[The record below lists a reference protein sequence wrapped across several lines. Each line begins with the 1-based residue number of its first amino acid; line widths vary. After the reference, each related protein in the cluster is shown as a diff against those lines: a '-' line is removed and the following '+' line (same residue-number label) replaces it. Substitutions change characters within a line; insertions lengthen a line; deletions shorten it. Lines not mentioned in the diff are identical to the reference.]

1 MIILPLVI
9 TTCIL
14 TSKETEVKE
23 IDKYQ
28 ELKQNLIENS
38 NPELAKQMEKYLRN
52 KFKFYGL
59 KSPERRKSYHDL
71 IKAERKNKKID
82 WKLLDQ
88 AWSDSHR
95 EAQYFACDYLISL
108 EKYLTFE
115 DIDHIFYY
123 VKSKQWWDTIDS
135 LIKPIGKIGLR
146 DERVNELMLA
156 WSKDN
161 DFWVRRVA
169 IEHQL
174 LRKDKMNIELLE
186 KILENNLNSS
196 EFFINKAIGWALRD
210 YSKTNPEW
218 VREFI
223 ENHVSDMA
231 PLSIKEGSKYLPS

>member
-1 MIILPLVI
+1 M
-9 TTCIL
+9 
-14 TSKETEVKE
+14 KE

-28 ELKQNLIENS
+28 ELKQKLIENS
-38 NPELAKQMEKYLRN
+38 NPDLAKQMEKYLRN

-59 KSPERRKSYHDL
+59 KSPERRKSYRDL
-71 IKAERKNKKID
+71 IKAEKKNKKID

-95 EAQYFACDYLISL
+95 EAQYFVCDYLISL

-115 DIDHIFYY
+115 DIDQIFNYI
-123 VKSKQWWDTIDS
+123 KSKQWWDTIDS

-146 DERVNELMLA
+146 DERVNDLMLIR
-156 WSKDN
+156 SKDN
-161 DFWVRRVA
+161 AFWVRRVA

-231 PLSIKEGSKYLPS
+231 PLSIKEGSKYL

>member
-1 MIILPLVI
+1 M
-9 TTCIL
+9 
-14 TSKETEVKE
+14 KE

-28 ELKQNLIENS
+28 ELKQKLIENS
-38 NPELAKQMEKYLRN
+38 NPDLAKQMEKYLRN

-59 KSPERRKSYHDL
+59 KSPERRKSYRDL
-71 IKAERKNKKID
+71 IKAEKKNKKID

-95 EAQYFACDYLISL
+95 EAQYFVCDYLISL

-115 DIDHIFYY
+115 DIDQIFNYI
-123 VKSKQWWDTIDS
+123 KSKQWWDTIDS

-146 DERVNELMLA
+146 DERVNDLMLIR
-156 WSKDN
+156 SKDN

-231 PLSIKEGSKYLPS
+231 PLSIKEGSKYL

>member
-1 MIILPLVI
+1 M
-9 TTCIL
+9 
-14 TSKETEVKE
+14 KE

-28 ELKQNLIENS
+28 ELKQKLIENS
-38 NPELAKQMEKYLRN
+38 NPDLAKQMEKYLRN

-59 KSPERRKSYHDL
+59 KSPERRKSYRDL
-71 IKAERKNKKID
+71 IKAEKKNKKID

-95 EAQYFACDYLISL
+95 EAQYFVCDYLISL

-115 DIDHIFYY
+115 DIDQIFNYI
-123 VKSKQWWDTIDS
+123 KSKQWWDTIDS

-146 DERVNELMLA
+146 DERVNDLMLIR
-156 WSKDN
+156 SKDN

-196 EFFINKAIGWALRD
+196 EFFINKAIGLALRD

-231 PLSIKEGSKYLPS
+231 PLSIKEGSKYI

>member
-1 MIILPLVI
+1 M
-9 TTCIL
+9 
-14 TSKETEVKE
+14 KE

-28 ELKQNLIENS
+28 ELKQKLIENS
-38 NPELAKQMEKYLRN
+38 NPDLAKQMEKYLRN

-59 KSPERRKSYHDL
+59 KSPERRKSYRDL
-71 IKAERKNKKID
+71 IKAEKKNKKID

-95 EAQYFACDYLISL
+95 EAQYFVCDYLISL

-115 DIDHIFYY
+115 DIDQIFNYI
-123 VKSKQWWDTIDS
+123 KSKQWWDTIDS
-135 LIKPIGKIGLR
+135 LIKPICKIGLR
-146 DERVNELMLA
+146 DERVNDLMLIR
-156 WSKDN
+156 SKDN

-231 PLSIKEGSKYLPS
+231 PLSIKEGSKYL

>member
-1 MIILPLVI
+1 M
-9 TTCIL
+9 
-14 TSKETEVKE
+14 KE

-28 ELKQNLIENS
+28 ELKQKLIENS
-38 NPELAKQMEKYLRN
+38 NPDLAKQMEKYLRN
-52 KFKFYGL
+52 KL

-71 IKAERKNKKID
+71 IKAEKKNKKID

-95 EAQYFACDYLISL
+95 EAQYFVCDYLISL

-115 DIDHIFYY
+115 DIDQIFNYI
-123 VKSKQWWDTIDS
+123 KSKQWWDTIDS

-146 DERVNELMLA
+146 DERVNDLMLI

-210 YSKTNPEW
+210 YSKSNPEW

-231 PLSIKEGSKYLPS
+231 PLSIKEGSKYI

>member
-1 MIILPLVI
+1 
-9 TTCIL
+9 
-14 TSKETEVKE
+14 
-23 IDKYQ
+23 
-28 ELKQNLIENS
+28 
-38 NPELAKQMEKYLRN
+38 MEKYLRN

-71 IKAERKNKKID
+71 IKAEKKNKKID
-82 WKLLDQ
+82 WKFLDQ

-95 EAQYFACDYLISL
+95 EAQYFVCDYLISL

-115 DIDHIFYY
+115 DIEHIFYY

-135 LIKPIGKIGLR
+135 LIKPIGRISLR
-146 DERVNELMLA
+146 DERMNDLMLA

-218 VREFI
+218 KKWLLL
-223 ENHVSDMA
+223 N
-231 PLSIKEGSKYLPS
+231 

>member
-1 MIILPLVI
+1 M
-9 TTCIL
+9 
-14 TSKETEVKE
+14 KE

-28 ELKQNLIENS
+28 ELKQKLIENS
-38 NPELAKQMEKYLRN
+38 NPDLAKQMEKYLRN

-71 IKAERKNKKID
+71 IKAEKKNKKID

-88 AWSDSHR
+88 VWSDSHR
-95 EAQYFACDYLISL
+95 EAQYFVCDYLISL

-115 DIDHIFYY
+115 NIDHIFYY

-146 DERVNELMLA
+146 DERVNDLMLI

-174 LRKDKMNIELLE
+174 LRKDKMTIELLE

-196 EFFINKAIGWALRD
+196 EFFINKAIG
-210 YSKTNPEW
+210 
-218 VREFI
+218 
-223 ENHVSDMA
+223 
-231 PLSIKEGSKYLPS
+231 

>member
-1 MIILPLVI
+1 M
-9 TTCIL
+9 
-14 TSKETEVKE
+14 
-23 IDKYQ
+23 
-28 ELKQNLIENS
+28 LI
-38 NPELAKQMEKYLRN
+38 
-52 KFKFYGL
+52 
-59 KSPERRKSYHDL
+59 
-71 IKAERKNKKID
+71 
-82 WKLLDQ
+82 
-88 AWSDSHR
+88 
-95 EAQYFACDYLISL
+95 
-108 EKYLTFE
+108 
-115 DIDHIFYY
+115 
-123 VKSKQWWDTIDS
+123 
-135 LIKPIGKIGLR
+135 
-146 DERVNELMLA
+146 

-231 PLSIKEGSKYLPS
+231 PLSIKEGGKYL

>member
-1 MIILPLVI
+1 M
-9 TTCIL
+9 
-14 TSKETEVKE
+14 KE

-28 ELKQNLIENS
+28 ELKQKLIENS
-38 NPELAKQMEKYLRN
+38 NPDLAKQMEKYLRN

-71 IKAERKNKKID
+71 IKAEKKNKKID

-95 EAQYFACDYLISL
+95 EAQYFVCDYLISL

-115 DIDHIFYY
+115 DIDQIFNYI
-123 VKSKQWWDTIDS
+123 KSKQWWDTMDS
-135 LIKPIGKIGLR
+135 VIKRIGKIGLR
-146 DERVNELMLA
+146 DERVNDLMLI

-210 YSKTNPEW
+210 YSKSNPEW

-231 PLSIKEGSKYLPS
+231 PLSIKEGSKYI

>member
-1 MIILPLVI
+1 M
-9 TTCIL
+9 
-14 TSKETEVKE
+14 KE

-28 ELKQNLIENS
+28 ELKQKLIENS
-38 NPELAKQMEKYLRN
+38 NPDLAKQMEKYLRN

-59 KSPERRKSYHDL
+59 KSPERRKSYRDL
-71 IKAERKNKKID
+71 IKAEKKNKKID

-95 EAQYFACDYLISL
+95 EAQYFVCDYLISL

-115 DIDHIFYY
+115 DIDQIFNYI
-123 VKSKQWWDTIDS
+123 KSKQWWDTIDS

-146 DERVNELMLA
+146 DERVNYLMLIR
-156 WSKDN
+156 SKDN

-231 PLSIKEGSKYLPS
+231 PLSIKEGSKYL